1 MISNMSHLRDKSQ
14 YGTEKGISVNHY
26 LIKMIHEILTS
37 VDKNSSNE
45 KFALIYTMIDTGR
58 APNWE
63 SSRS

>member
-1 MISNMSHLRDKSQ
+1 MISDMSDLRDKSQ
-14 YGTEKGISVNHY
+14 YGNEKGTSVNHY

-45 KFALIYTMIDTGR
+45 KFPVICTMIDTDR

-63 SSRS
+63 SSHS